1 MSKLSVHDM
10 KGAAQADLDFPD
22 ALLTKKGRQAVHD
35 VVVAYQAG
43 LRAGTAST
51 LGKGAVAGSGK
62 KPWRQKGTGRARAGY
77 RQSPV
82 WRGGGV
88 AHGPHPRSYAKKVPQ
103 KVARLAFRSA
113 FSDLIRE
120 GRVRVLETLTVAEP
134 KTKSAITLL
143 KTLGLDKGAL
153 IIVSK
158 LDKNLLC
165 AVRNLQNVE
174 ATTVD
179 SANTYQLLR
188 YPVTVITR
196 DAMDGLCARLAG
208 ETGGKHE

>member
-10 KGAAQADLDFPD
+10 KGAALAEVDFPD
-22 ALLTKKGRQAVHD
+22 ALLTRKGQQAVHD

-43 LRAGTAST
+43 LRAGSAST

-88 AHGPHPRSYAKKVPQ
+88 AHGPHPRSYEKKVPQ

-120 GRVRVLETLTVAEP
+120 GRVRILDQLTIAEP
-134 KTKSAITLL
+134 KTKVVVGLL
-143 KTLGLDKGAL
+143 KSLGVDHGAL
-153 IIVSK
+153 ILVDK

-165 AVRNLQNVE
+165 AVHNLQQIE
-174 ATTVD
+174 ATTAQSV
-179 SANTYQLLR
+179 STYQLLR
-188 YPVTVITR
+188 YPVVLVTR
-196 DAMDGLCARLAG
+196 AALEILQARLVG
-208 ETGGKHE
+208 ETGRKS

>member
-10 KGAAQADLDFPD
+10 KGSALAKLDFPD
-22 ALLTKKGRQAVHD
+22 ALMTKKGQQAVHD

-77 RQSPV
+77 KQSPV

-88 AHGPHPRSYAKKVPQ
+88 AHGPHPRSYAKKIPH

-120 GRVRVLETLTVAEP
+120 GRVRVLDQLMLAEP
-134 KTKSAITLL
+134 KTKSALALL
-143 KTLGLDKGAL
+143 KTLGIDQGAL
-153 IIVSK
+153 ILVDK

-174 ATTVD
+174 ATTAQSV
-179 SANTYQLLR
+179 STYQLLR
-188 YPVTVITR
+188 YPVALVTR
-196 DAMDGLCARLAG
+196 AALEVLQARLAG
-208 ETGGKHE
+208 DTGSKS

>member
-1 MSKLSVHDM
+1 MSKLSVYDM
-10 KGAAQADLDFPD
+10 KGASLAKVDFPD
-22 ALLTKKGRQAVHD
+22 ELLTGKGQQAVHD

-51 LGKGAVAGSGK
+51 LGKGAVAGSNK
-62 KPWRQKGTGRARAGY
+62 KPWKQKGTGRARAGF

-88 AHGPHPRSYAKKVPQ
+88 AHGPHPRSYAKKVPV

-120 GRVRVLETLTVAEP
+120 ERIRVLDQLAVTEP
-134 KTKSAITLL
+134 KTKVAVALL
-143 KTLGLDKGAL
+143 KSLGLGKGAL
-153 IIVSK
+153 IVVDK

-165 AVRNLQNVE
+165 AFRNIPNVE
-174 ATTVD
+174 ATTAKDV
-179 SANTYQLLR
+179 STFQLVR
-188 YPVTVITR
+188 FPVTVVTR
-196 DAMDGLCARLAG
+196 AAMDVLRTRLEN
-208 ETGGKHE
+208 ETGRKS

>member
-10 KGAAQADLDFPD
+10 NGSALAEMDFPEN
-22 ALLTKKGRQAVHD
+22 LLTAKGQQAVHD

-88 AHGPHPRSYAKKVPQ
+88 AHGPHPRSYEKKIPQ

-113 FSDLIRE
+113 FSSLVRE
-120 GRVRVLETLTVAEP
+120 DRVRVLDALVLSEP
-134 KTKSAITLL
+134 KTSAAL
-143 KTLGLDKGAL
+143 KVLASLGVKEGAL
-153 IIVSK
+153 ILVDK
-158 LDKNLLC
+158 LDKNLVC
-165 AVRNLQNVE
+165 AVRNLKNVE
-174 ATTVD
+174 ATTAD
-179 SANTYQLLR
+179 SVNTYQLLR
-188 YPVTVITR
+188 YPVAVITR
-196 DAMDGLCARLAG
+196 AAMDSLQARLAG
-208 ETGGKHE
+208 ETGRKA

>member
-1 MSKLSVHDM
+1 MSKLSVQDI
-10 KGAAQADLDFPD
+10 KGSAMAEMEFPD

-35 VVVAYQAG
+35 VIVAYQAG

-88 AHGPHPRSYAKKVPQ
+88 AHGPHPRSYEKRVPQ

-120 GRVRVLETLTVAEP
+120 GRVRVLDQLIVAEP
-134 KTKSAITLL
+134 KTKGALAIL
-143 KTLGLDKGAL
+143 KALGLDKGAL
-153 IIVSK
+153 IVVSK
-158 LDKNLLC
+158 LDKNLIC

-174 ATTVD
+174 ATSVQ
-179 SANTYQLLR
+179 SVSTYQLLR

-196 DAMDGLCARLAG
+196 EAMEGLFARLSGEAG
-208 ETGGKHE
+208 RET

>member
-1 MSKLSVHDM
+1 MSKLPVHDM
-10 KGAAQADLDFPD
+10 NGAALAKMDFPD
-22 ALLTKKGRQAVHD
+22 ALMTKKGQQAVHD
-35 VVVAYQAG
+35 VIVAYQAG

-88 AHGPHPRSYAKKVPQ
+88 AHGPHPRSYAKKIPH
-103 KVARLAFRSA
+103 KVARLAFRCA
-113 FSDLIRE
+113 LSDLIRE
-120 GRVRVLETLTVAEP
+120 GRVRVLDQLTIAAP
-134 KTKSAITLL
+134 KTKEILGLL
-143 KTLGLDKGAL
+143 KSQGIDQGAL
-153 IIVSK
+153 ILVDK

-174 ATTVD
+174 ATTAQSV
-179 SANTYQLLR
+179 STYQLLR
-188 YPVTVITR
+188 YPVAMITR
-196 DAMDGLCARLAG
+196 AAMEVLQERLAG
-208 ETGGKHE
+208 ETGRKS